1 MEFQIYIY
9 LVQWLWL
16 KGGMAF
22 MILEGM
28 EEYVNLSGSITYLL
42 KNSHDIIVH
51 VNCPHLSYYILDFL
65 SFWKQIPVILGM
77 LGVWYNN
84 FFGAQTH
91 GLFPYDQV
99 STCYH

>member
-1 MEFQIYIY
+1 MAQGGDGIYDTRGDGRICE
-9 LVQWLWL
+9 L
-16 KGGMAF
+16 
-22 MILEGM
+22 IR
-28 EEYVNLSGSITYLL
+28 EYYILL

-51 VNCPHLSYYILDFL
+51 VICPHLSYYILDFL